1 MRPLKSVPI
10 EVRMSRVK
18 SSDQR
23 FHASACA
30 CASSAAA
37 MWNCESTIG
46 GASAVGAACASAS
59 AGKEKSAATSAGR
72 GMRFIVVPSFVFES
86 IEKANGERL
95 ALRGIQHLGTH
106 RLRGPIGGDRQSPRG
121 EKGAWKFGGDHGGA
135 GFLRDALE
143 RPQREEGR
151 VALDRRSREHHDVVA
166 GGNRP

>member
-10 EVRMSRVK
+10 EVRISRVK

-37 MWNCESTIG
+37 TWNCGSTTG
-46 GASAVGAACASAS
+46 GASAGGAGCASAT

-72 GMRFIVVPSFVFES
+72 GMRFIVVPLFIFES

-95 ALRGIQHLGTH
+95 ALRGIQHLGAH
-106 RLRGPIGGDRQSPRG
+106 RLRGPVGGDRQAPRG
-121 EKGAWKFGGDHGGA
+121 EKRARKLGGDHGGA
-135 GFLRDALE
+135 GFLRDAL
-143 RPQREEGR
+143 
-151 VALDRRSREHHDVVA
+151 
-166 GGNRP
+166 